1 MRLKE
6 IKVLKSKNNS
16 NIITYIFSFVASAIG
31 ILLNFFLARVLQA
44 ESYGRL
50 QYMIALST
58 TCSQFMIIG
67 MNTFLIR
74 EAKNEK
80 QNFDV
85 FSKCASLFIFMLIF
99 EIPLLSF
106 FLKSDKTLSNVAK
119 VYVILVSSLMG
130 LDLLITALFQ
140 GKGKY
145 KLTVIFENL
154 IPKGFLLLVSLL
166 FFALGNIAYLE
177 EYYLIFYIFIYTCIA
192 IPILIKHFKG
202 FKICF
207 TTSEITSIF
216 FFFGVTVTY
225 SLGNNLTKVLQGG
238 LYQNDVALGI
248 ISVSISIVSLVR
260 VFTSVL
266 DNIVK
271 PLFAKLKRNSNDDE
285 LLDVYRFDTR
295 MNSYVSIPLYLFFIV
310 FNTRFLSLF
319 GGSFTAYPMILSILA
334 LANAVSDLT
343 GPNGTMLAM
352 TGKEKWELF
361 NGILYF
367 AIYILSVFIFS
378 FDRIYGL
385 CWALL
390 VAQFCVNVAKFIE
403 VWILYK
409 KPPLDKKSIFSI
421 LLIIIIDGASIIPL
435 KFIDNSIIWFAVGIA
450 LGVILVIINCFVI
463 SLYRKK
469 DFKFLLDLRV

>member
-1 MRLKE
+1 MKLKE
-6 IKVLKSKNNS
+6 KTVIKNKKNS
-16 NIITYIFSFVASAIG
+16 NILTYIFSFAASAVG

-44 ESYGRL
+44 ESYGSL

-58 TCSQFMIIG
+58 TFSQFMIIG

-74 EAKNEK
+74 EAKNGK

-85 FSKCASLFIFMLIF
+85 FSKCVSLFVIMLMF
-99 EIPLLSF
+99 EIPFLSF
-106 FLKSDKTLSNVAK
+106 FLRLDSTLSSIAK
-119 VYVILVSSLMG
+119 VYVALVSSLMG
-130 LDLLITALFQ
+130 LSLLITSLFQ

-145 KLTVIFENL
+145 RLTVIFENL
-154 IPKGFLLLVSLL
+154 IPKGFLLLISLL
-166 FFALGNIAYLE
+166 FFFLGKVAYLE
-177 EYYLIFYIFIYTCIA
+177 EYYLAFYVFVYVCIT

-207 TTSEITSIF
+207 SNPEITSIF

-238 LYQNDVALGI
+238 LYQNDIALGI
-248 ISVSISIVSLVR
+248 ISVSISIISLVR

-271 PLFAKLKRNSNDDE
+271 PLFAKLKRDNNDEE
-285 LLDVYRFDTR
+285 LLNVYRFDTR
-295 MNSYVSIPLYLFFIV
+295 MNSYISIPLYLFFIV

-319 GGSFTAYPMILSILA
+319 GSSFAVYPMILSILA

-378 FDRIYGL
+378 FDKIYGL

-390 VAQFCVNVAKFIE
+390 VAQFCVNAAKFIE

-409 KPPLDKKSIFSI
+409 RPPLDKRSIFSI
-421 LLIIIIDGASIIPL
+421 LLIIVIDGASILSL
-435 KFIDNSIIWFAVGIA
+435 KFINNTILWFAIGIT
-450 LGVILVIINCFVI
+450 LGVLLVFVNCFVI
-463 SLYRKK
+463 SFYRKK